1 MYPFSKRLLLISL
14 IAFLWYILYQ
24 IHNSLLSCCLHL
36 STSRNSASL
45 VGDDIDSQP
54 GPSVGPAWVDNVA
67 ELVTDVS
74 VSIPLNFQTWHRS
87 SSSLYIVVELVIL
100 ADLAG
105 LAR

>member
-1 MYPFSKRLLLISL
+1 MFREALLCNTQHHGYCNRINISL
-14 IAFLWYILYQ
+14 T
-24 IHNSLLSCCLHL
+24 SLV
-36 STSRNSASL
+36 RRPASL

-100 ADLAG
+100 ADLA
-105 LAR
+105 R